1 MSLSSRLASIPLL
14 CLAPAEQAAGSG
26 RWWCPRLLL
35 GTASI
40 QPALTVSPPLL
51 GLTRVSAWAWGP
63 QPGSSLSL
71 SLPHPAHASLCPI
84 SSPRGTSLQARG
96 GHPDVPSHQHR
107 SSHRHL
113 LPRARGSIHV
123 SPIAHGVAA
132 GLSTHPQGL
141 TACWWGG
148 RCGTSRACPQGGRRA
163 GGAAIGLEEAGPS
176 QPSHAHLWVLG
187 WAPWLPPGAR
197 RSWREDVLQRERM
210 GEEEPPMAAGPAA
223 SIPAA
228 SVLM

>member
-1 MSLSSRLASIPLL
+1 MPASLCSALL
-14 CLAPAEQAAGSG
+14 GLAPAERAAGSG

-40 QPALTVSPPLL
+40 QPALTVSPPL

-71 SLPHPAHASLCPI
+71 PLPHPAPLCPVS
-84 SSPRGTSLQARG
+84 SSPRGTSLPAQG
-96 GHPDVPSHQHR
+96 GHPDVPSHQHHG
-107 SSHRHL
+107 SHGHL
-113 LPRARGSIHV
+113 LPSARGLIHI

-132 GLSTHPQGL
+132 GLSTHPRGL

-148 RCGTSRACPQGGRRA
+148 RRGTSRACPQRGRGA
-163 GGAAIGLEEAGPS
+163 GGAAIGLEEAGLS

-210 GEEEPPMAAGPAA
+210 GEEKPPMAAVPAA